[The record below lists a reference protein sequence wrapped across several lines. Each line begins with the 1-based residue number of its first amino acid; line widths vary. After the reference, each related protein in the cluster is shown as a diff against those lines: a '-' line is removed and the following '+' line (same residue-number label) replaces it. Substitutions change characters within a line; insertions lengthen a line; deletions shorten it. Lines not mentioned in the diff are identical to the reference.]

1 MAMNMHTGNVSGWR
15 PLLAK
20 MVLVVMTAALL
31 MLAASLLLAPEVA
44 HGQAKDPASR
54 ELSFSVID
62 TIPLPGPGYV
72 SGMTWMGPD
81 TLVVLMDTPDSLS
94 ESGDREVHL
103 VFQDSLGVVFLRE
116 DFTGVLDRT
125 LAYDGESLWSCGD
138 VQDGTSI
145 LYRIEPDT
153 LRVEDAY
160 NTPGHRPVGMC
171 WDGRFLW
178 ITDRDSGRVDR
189 FDPEVKEITRS
200 VVTPGFSPF
209 GLAWDEHYMWVTDS
223 GTGRMYRLAGSRRSW
238 NATVDAASFMHRGRD
253 VHLLHGPRGF
263 WIIPHGDTL
272 AYQIRFH

>member
-1 MAMNMHTGNVSGWR
+1 MSMWRQGNLNSR
-15 PLLAK
+15 QSLYR
-20 MVLVVMTAALL
+20 T
-31 MLAASLLLAPEVA
+31 MLAALATLGLVLVGALLLAADEA
-44 HGQAKDPASR
+44 QGQSGQSSTGR

-62 TIPLPGPGYV
+62 TVPLPGPGLV
-72 SGMTWMGPD
+72 SGLTWIGPD

-94 ESGDREVHL
+94 ESGDREVHM
-103 VFQDSLGVVFLRE
+103 VFQDSLGTIFRRE
-116 DFTGVLDRT
+116 DFTGVLDRA
-125 LAYDGESLWSCGD
+125 LAYDGESLWACGD

-189 FDPEVKEITRS
+189 FDPEAEEITRS

-209 GLAWDEHYMWVTDS
+209 GVAWDGRFMWLTDS
-223 GTGRMYRLAGSRRSW
+223 GTGQMYRLAGSRRTW
-238 NATVDAASFMHRGRD
+238 NATVEAASFMHRGRD
-253 VHLLHGPRGF
+253 VHLVHGERGF
-263 WIIPHGDTL
+263 WFIPHGDTL
-272 AYQIRFH
+272 AYTVRFH